1 MVAAL
6 LLGGVEK
13 LDGVPDYGVP
23 LEHVDGDP
31 AAAWSRPRGAT
42 ARSGSST
49 SATSRCSTSATR
61 FRLIAH
67 ALAAGLEY
75 TGADFAFRP
84 PPRPDAGRP
93 GAGGGGD
100 GEADREDRRQRPRG
114 PPALGRPPRRRRR
127 DGPGRPGGAGGRRR
141 RRGPRRRRRPAR
153 ALPAGAHAASDYLED
168 AALAGVVTV
177 GARRCGWGLAGAP
190 FLSNVAEAVAAARA
204 LAPDLVSSRDRAR
217 PFRRWRRTAR
227 CW

>member
-23 LEHVDGDP
+23 LEHVDGHP
-31 AAAWSRPRGAT
+31 GAALVEAARRHGAE
-42 ARSGSST
+42 RVVDLSDEPVLDE
-49 SATSRCSTSATR
+49 RTR

-75 TGADFAFRP
+75 SGADFAFRP

-114 PPALGRPPRRRRR
+114 PPALVRPPRRRRR
-127 DGPGRPGGAGGRRR
+127 DGPGRP
-141 RRGPRRRRRPAR
+141 
-153 ALPAGAHAASDYLED
+153 
-168 AALAGVVTV
+168 
-177 GARRCGWGLAGAP
+177 
-190 FLSNVAEAVAAARA
+190 
-204 LAPDLVSSRDRAR
+204 
-217 PFRRWRRTAR
+217 
-227 CW
+227 